1 MSKNAELKNNLLEIL
16 AGCTDAL
23 DEASGAIIASMESA
37 KDMSAFD
44 ALYTRVDAEDAV
56 QTARGVA
63 YHALS
68 DLNEADA
75 AEVIMLA
82 AEICSTA
89 LDVQEFLDNSLDDAM
104 EASDALLE
112 MAMEA
117 LDKAEEGEEDEEDE
131 EEDGDAVFDALMELL
146 EDMGLIGEG
155 DTVTVRISP
164 ASDEEDDGEE
174 DDVEDEGNNN
184 DLADAFTEVFDDL
197 TNYFSSLG
205 LMGEDDILTITIE
218 SDKKD

>member
-146 EDMGLIGEG
+146 EDMGLLGEG

-164 ASDEEDDGEE
+164 TSDEEDDGEE

-184 DLADAFTEVFDDL
+184 DLADAFAEVFDDL
-197 TNYFSSLG
+197 ANYFSSLG

>member
-16 AGCTDAL
+16 ADCTDAL
-23 DEASGAIIASMESA
+23 DEVSEAIIASMESA

-184 DLADAFTEVFDDL
+184 DLADAFAEVFDDL
-197 TNYFSSLG
+197 ANYFSSLG

>member
-117 LDKAEEGEEDEEDE
+117 LDKAEEGEEDEE
-131 EEDGDAVFDALMELL
+131 EDGDAVFDALMELL

-164 ASDEEDDGEE
+164 TSDEEDDGEE

-184 DLADAFTEVFDDL
+184 DLADAFAEVFDDL
-197 TNYFSSLG
+197 ANYFSSLG

>member
-16 AGCTDAL
+16 ADCTDAL

-37 KDMSAFD
+37 KDMSALD
-44 ALYTRVDAEDAV
+44 ALYTRVDAEEVV

-63 YHALS
+63 YHALNN
-68 DLNEADA
+68 LNEDDA

-82 AEICSTA
+82 AEICSAA
-89 LDVQEFLDNSLDDAM
+89 LDVQEFLDDSLDDIM
-104 EASDALLE
+104 EASDSLLE

-117 LDKAEEGEEDEEDE
+117 LDEAEDGEEDGEDEEDGE
-131 EEDGDAVFDALMELL
+131 AVFDALMELL

-164 ASDEEDDGEE
+164 TSDEEDDGEE
-174 DDVEDEGNNN
+174 DDVEGEGNNN
-184 DLADAFTEVFDDL
+184 DLADAFAEVFADL
-197 TNYFSSLG
+197 ANYFSSLG
-205 LMGEDDILTITIE
+205 LMGEDDVLTITIE

>member
-44 ALYTRVDAEDAV
+44 ALSTRVDAEDAV

-184 DLADAFTEVFDDL
+184 DLADAFAEVFDDL
-197 TNYFSSLG
+197 ANYFSSLG

>member
-1 MSKNAELKNNLLEIL
+1 MSKNAGLKNNLLEIL

-37 KDMSAFD
+37 KDMSALD

-117 LDKAEEGEEDEEDE
+117 LDKAEEGEEDEE
-131 EEDGDAVFDALMELL
+131 EDGDAVFDALMELL

-184 DLADAFTEVFDDL
+184 DLADAFAEVFDDL
-197 TNYFSSLG
+197 ANYFSSLG

>member
-164 ASDEEDDGEE
+164 TSDEEDDGEE
-174 DDVEDEGNNN
+174 DDVEGEGNNN
-184 DLADAFTEVFDDL
+184 DLADAFAEVFDDL
-197 TNYFSSLG
+197 ANYFSSLG

>member
-44 ALYTRVDAEDAV
+44 ALSTRVDAEDAV

-117 LDKAEEGEEDEEDE
+117 LDKAEEGEEDEE
-131 EEDGDAVFDALMELL
+131 EDGDAVFDALMELL

-184 DLADAFTEVFDDL
+184 DLADAFAEVFDDFA
-197 TNYFSSLG
+197 NYFSSLG

>member
-1 MSKNAELKNNLLEIL
+1 MPKNAELKNNLLEIL
-16 AGCTDAL
+16 ADCTDAL
-23 DEASGAIIASMESA
+23 DEVSGAIIASMESA

-44 ALYTRVDAEDAV
+44 ALDIRVDAEDAV

-63 YHALS
+63 YHALN
-68 DLNEADA
+68 DLNEDDA

-89 LDVQEFLDNSLDDAM
+89 LDVQEFLDDSLDDAM

-117 LDKAEEGEEDEEDE
+117 LDKAEEDEEDEEDE

-146 EDMGLIGEG
+146 EDVGLIGEG

-164 ASDEEDDGEE
+164 TSDEEDDGEE
-174 DDVEDEGNNN
+174 DDVEGEGNNN
-184 DLADAFTEVFDDL
+184 DLADAFAEVFDDL
-197 TNYFSSLG
+197 ANYFSSLG

-218 SDKKD
+218 SGEKD

>member
-117 LDKAEEGEEDEEDE
+117 LDKAEEGEEDEE
-131 EEDGDAVFDALMELL
+131 EDGDAVFDALMELL

-174 DDVEDEGNNN
+174 DDVEGEGNNN

>member
-63 YHALS
+63 YHALN
-68 DLNEADA
+68 DLNEDDA

-89 LDVQEFLDNSLDDAM
+89 LDVQEFLDDSLDDAM

-117 LDKAEEGEEDEEDE
+117 LDKAEEDEEDEEDE

-146 EDMGLIGEG
+146 EDVGLIGEG

-164 ASDEEDDGEE
+164 TSDEEDDGEE
-174 DDVEDEGNNN
+174 DDVEGEGNNN
-184 DLADAFTEVFDDL
+184 DLADAFAEVFDDL
-197 TNYFSSLG
+197 ANYFSSLG

-218 SDKKD
+218 SGEKD

>member
-117 LDKAEEGEEDEEDE
+117 LDKAEEGEEDEE
-131 EEDGDAVFDALMELL
+131 EDGDAVFDALMELL

-164 ASDEEDDGEE
+164 TSDEEDDGEE
-174 DDVEDEGNNN
+174 DDVEGEGNNN

>member
-16 AGCTDAL
+16 ADCTDAL
-23 DEASGAIIASMESA
+23 DEVSGAIIASMESA

-89 LDVQEFLDNSLDDAM
+89 LDVQEFLDDSLDDAM

-117 LDKAEEGEEDEEDE
+117 LDKAEEDEEDE

-146 EDMGLIGEG
+146 EDVGLIGEG

-164 ASDEEDDGEE
+164 TSDEEDDGEE
-174 DDVEDEGNNN
+174 DDVEGEGNNN
-184 DLADAFTEVFDDL
+184 DLADAFAEVFDDL
-197 TNYFSSLG
+197 ANYFSSLG

>member
-117 LDKAEEGEEDEEDE
+117 LDKAEEGEEDEE
-131 EEDGDAVFDALMELL
+131 EDGDAVFDALMELL

-174 DDVEDEGNNN
+174 DDVEGEGNNN
-184 DLADAFTEVFDDL
+184 DLADAFAEVFDDL
-197 TNYFSSLG
+197 ANYFSSLG

>member
-44 ALYTRVDAEDAV
+44 ALYTRGDAEDAV

-117 LDKAEEGEEDEEDE
+117 LDKAEEGEEDEE
-131 EEDGDAVFDALMELL
+131 EDGDAVFDALMELL

-184 DLADAFTEVFDDL
+184 DLADAFAEVFDDL
-197 TNYFSSLG
+197 ANYFSSLG

>member
-16 AGCTDAL
+16 ADCTDAL
-23 DEASGAIIASMESA
+23 DEVSGAIIASMESA

-44 ALYTRVDAEDAV
+44 ALDIRVDAEDAV

-63 YHALS
+63 YHALN
-68 DLNEADA
+68 DLNEDDA

-117 LDKAEEGEEDEEDE
+117 LDKAEEDEEDEEDE

-146 EDMGLIGEG
+146 EDVGLIGEG

-164 ASDEEDDGEE
+164 TSDEEDDGEE
-174 DDVEDEGNNN
+174 DDVEGEGNNN
-184 DLADAFTEVFDDL
+184 DLADAFAEVFDDL
-197 TNYFSSLG
+197 ANYFSSLG

>member
-16 AGCTDAL
+16 ADCTDAL
-23 DEASGAIIASMESA
+23 DEVSGAIIASMESA

-44 ALYTRVDAEDAV
+44 ALDIRVDAEDAV

-63 YHALS
+63 YHALN
-68 DLNEADA
+68 DLNEDDA

-89 LDVQEFLDNSLDDAM
+89 LDVQEFLDDSLDDAM

-117 LDKAEEGEEDEEDE
+117 LDKAEEDEEDEEDE

-146 EDMGLIGEG
+146 EDVGLIGEG

-164 ASDEEDDGEE
+164 TSDEEDDGEE

-184 DLADAFTEVFDDL
+184 DLADAFAEVFDDL
-197 TNYFSSLG
+197 ANYFSSLG

>member
-16 AGCTDAL
+16 ADCTDAL
-23 DEASGAIIASMESA
+23 DEVSGAIIASMESA

-164 ASDEEDDGEE
+164 TSDEEDDGEE
-174 DDVEDEGNNN
+174 DDVVGEGNNN
-184 DLADAFTEVFDDL
+184 DLADAFAEVFDDL
-197 TNYFSSLG
+197 ANYFSSLG

>member
-16 AGCTDAL
+16 ADCTDAL
-23 DEASGAIIASMESA
+23 DEVSGAIIASMESA

-63 YHALS
+63 YHALN
-68 DLNEADA
+68 DLNEDDA

-89 LDVQEFLDNSLDDAM
+89 LDVQEFLDDSLDDAM

-117 LDKAEEGEEDEEDE
+117 LDKAEEDEEDEEDE

-146 EDMGLIGEG
+146 EDVGLIGEG

-164 ASDEEDDGEE
+164 TSDEEDDGEE
-174 DDVEDEGNNN
+174 DDVEGEGNNN
-184 DLADAFTEVFDDL
+184 DLADAFAEVFDDL
-197 TNYFSSLG
+197 ANYFSSLG

-218 SDKKD
+218 SGEKD

>member
-146 EDMGLIGEG
+146 EDVGLIGEG

-164 ASDEEDDGEE
+164 TSDEEDDGEE
-174 DDVEDEGNNN
+174 DDVEGEGNNN
-184 DLADAFTEVFDDL
+184 DLADAFAEVFDDL
-197 TNYFSSLG
+197 ANYFSSLG

-218 SDKKD
+218 SGEKD

>member
-44 ALYTRVDAEDAV
+44 ALSTRVDAEDAV

-117 LDKAEEGEEDEEDE
+117 LDKAEEGEEDEE
-131 EEDGDAVFDALMELL
+131 EDGDAVFDALMELL

-184 DLADAFTEVFDDL
+184 DLADAFAEVFDDL
-197 TNYFSSLG
+197 ANYFSSLG

>member
-44 ALYTRVDAEDAV
+44 ALDIRVDAEDAV

-63 YHALS
+63 YHALN
-68 DLNEADA
+68 DLNEDDA

-89 LDVQEFLDNSLDDAM
+89 LDVQEFLDDSLDDAM

-117 LDKAEEGEEDEEDE
+117 LDKAEEDEEDEEDE

-146 EDMGLIGEG
+146 EDVGLIGEG

-164 ASDEEDDGEE
+164 TSDEEDDGEE
-174 DDVEDEGNNN
+174 DDVEGEGNNN
-184 DLADAFTEVFDDL
+184 DLADAFAEVFDDL
-197 TNYFSSLG
+197 ANYFSSLG

-218 SDKKD
+218 SGEKD

>member
-16 AGCTDAL
+16 ADCTDAL
-23 DEASGAIIASMESA
+23 DEVSGAIIASMESA

-44 ALYTRVDAEDAV
+44 ALDIRVDAEDAV

-63 YHALS
+63 YHALN
-68 DLNEADA
+68 DLNEDDA

-89 LDVQEFLDNSLDDAM
+89 LDVQEFLDDSLDDAM

-164 ASDEEDDGEE
+164 TSDEEDDGEE
-174 DDVEDEGNNN
+174 DDVEGEGNNN
-184 DLADAFTEVFDDL
+184 DLADAFAEVFDDL
-197 TNYFSSLG
+197 ANYFSSLG

-218 SDKKD
+218 SGEKD

>member
-44 ALYTRVDAEDAV
+44 ALDIRVDAEDAV

-117 LDKAEEGEEDEEDE
+117 LDKAEEDEEDEEDE

-184 DLADAFTEVFDDL
+184 DLADAFAEVFDDL
-197 TNYFSSLG
+197 ANYFSSLG

>member
-16 AGCTDAL
+16 ADCTDAL
-23 DEASGAIIASMESA
+23 DEVSGAIIASMESA

-44 ALYTRVDAEDAV
+44 ALDIRVDAEDAV

-63 YHALS
+63 YHALN
-68 DLNEADA
+68 DLNEDDA

-89 LDVQEFLDNSLDDAM
+89 LDVQEFLDDSLDDAM

-117 LDKAEEGEEDEEDE
+117 LDKAEEDEEDEEDE

-184 DLADAFTEVFDDL
+184 DLADAFAEVFDDL
-197 TNYFSSLG
+197 ANYFSSLG

-218 SDKKD
+218 SGEKD

>member
-44 ALYTRVDAEDAV
+44 ALSIRVDAEDAV

-89 LDVQEFLDNSLDDAM
+89 LDVQEFLDDSLDDAM

-117 LDKAEEGEEDEEDE
+117 LDKAEEDEEDE

-164 ASDEEDDGEE
+164 TSDEEDDGEE
-174 DDVEDEGNNN
+174 DDVEGEGNNN
-184 DLADAFTEVFDDL
+184 DLADAFAEVFDDL
-197 TNYFSSLG
+197 ANYFSSLG
-205 LMGEDDILTITIE
+205 LILTITIE

>member
-63 YHALS
+63 YHALN
-68 DLNEADA
+68 DLNEDDA

-164 ASDEEDDGEE
+164 TSDEEDDGEE

-184 DLADAFTEVFDDL
+184 DLADAFAEVFDDL
-197 TNYFSSLG
+197 RSEEHTSELQSP
-205 LMGEDDILTITIE
+205 
-218 SDKKD
+218 S

>member
-44 ALYTRVDAEDAV
+44 ALDIRVDAEDAV

-117 LDKAEEGEEDEEDE
+117 LDKAEEGEEDEE
-131 EEDGDAVFDALMELL
+131 EDGDAVFDALMELL

-184 DLADAFTEVFDDL
+184 DLADAFAEVFDDL
-197 TNYFSSLG
+197 ANYFSSLG

>member
-164 ASDEEDDGEE
+164 TSDEEDDGEE
-174 DDVEDEGNNN
+174 DDVEGEGNNN
-184 DLADAFTEVFDDL
+184 DLADAFAEVFDDL
-197 TNYFSSLG
+197 ANYFSSLG

-218 SDKKD
+218 SGEKD

>member
-44 ALYTRVDAEDAV
+44 ALSTRVDAEDAV

-117 LDKAEEGEEDEEDE
+117 LDKAEEGEEDEE
-131 EEDGDAVFDALMELL
+131 EDGDAVFDALMELL

-164 ASDEEDDGEE
+164 TSDEEDDGEE

-184 DLADAFTEVFDDL
+184 DLADAFAEVFDDL
-197 TNYFSSLG
+197 ANYFSSLG

>member
-89 LDVQEFLDNSLDDAM
+89 LDVQEFLDDSLDDAM

-117 LDKAEEGEEDEEDE
+117 LDKAEEDEEDEEDE

-146 EDMGLIGEG
+146 EDVGLIGEG

-164 ASDEEDDGEE
+164 TSDEEDDGEE

-184 DLADAFTEVFDDL
+184 DLADAFAEVFDDL
-197 TNYFSSLG
+197 ANYFSSLG

>member
-16 AGCTDAL
+16 ADCTDAL
-23 DEASGAIIASMESA
+23 DEVSEAIIASMESA

-117 LDKAEEGEEDEEDE
+117 LDKAEEGEEDEE
-131 EEDGDAVFDALMELL
+131 EDGDAVFDALMELL

-184 DLADAFTEVFDDL
+184 DLADAFAEVFDDL
-197 TNYFSSLG
+197 ANYFSSLG

>member
-89 LDVQEFLDNSLDDAM
+89 LDVQEFLDDSLDDAM

-164 ASDEEDDGEE
+164 TSDEEDDGEE

-184 DLADAFTEVFDDL
+184 DLADAFAEVFDDL
-197 TNYFSSLG
+197 ANYFSSLG

>member
-184 DLADAFTEVFDDL
+184 DLADAFAEVFDDL
-197 TNYFSSLG
+197 ANYFSSLG

>member
-174 DDVEDEGNNN
+174 DDVEGEGNNN
-184 DLADAFTEVFDDL
+184 DLADAFAEVFDDL

>member
-44 ALYTRVDAEDAV
+44 ALSTRVDAEDAV

-117 LDKAEEGEEDEEDE
+117 LDKAEEGEEDEE
-131 EEDGDAVFDALMELL
+131 EDGDAVFDALMELL

-184 DLADAFTEVFDDL
+184 DLADAFAEVFDDL
-197 TNYFSSLG
+197 ANYFSSLG

-218 SDKKD
+218 SDKKH

>member
-44 ALYTRVDAEDAV
+44 ALSTRVDAEDAV

-164 ASDEEDDGEE
+164 TSDEEDDGEE
-174 DDVEDEGNNN
+174 DDVEGEGNNN

-197 TNYFSSLG
+197 TNYYSSLG
-205 LMGEDDILTITIE
+205 LMGEDDMLTITIE

>member
-117 LDKAEEGEEDEEDE
+117 LDKAEEDEEDEEDE

-146 EDMGLIGEG
+146 EDVGLIGEG

-184 DLADAFTEVFDDL
+184 DLADAFAEVFDDL
-197 TNYFSSLG
+197 ANYFSSLG

-218 SDKKD
+218 SGEKD

>member
-16 AGCTDAL
+16 ADCTDAL
-23 DEASGAIIASMESA
+23 DEVSGAIIASMESA

-164 ASDEEDDGEE
+164 TSDEEDDGEE
-174 DDVEDEGNNN
+174 DDVEGEGNNN
-184 DLADAFTEVFDDL
+184 DLADAFAEVFDDL
-197 TNYFSSLG
+197 ANYFSSLG

-218 SDKKD
+218 SGEKD